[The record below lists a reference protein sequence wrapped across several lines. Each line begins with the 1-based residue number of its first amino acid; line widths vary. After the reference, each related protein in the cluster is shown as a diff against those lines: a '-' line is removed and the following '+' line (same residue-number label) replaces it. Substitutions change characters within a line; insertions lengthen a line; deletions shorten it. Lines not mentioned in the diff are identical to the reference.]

1 MKPKFSPSINVLRD
15 EGEDFGYIPTEN
27 AKRIAQ
33 EILQSERTGTHAF
46 QVIGSYG
53 TGKSAFLLALTNTLL
68 GKAQHFPF
76 KAGKLP
82 PCVINLT
89 GEYGSLIG
97 HLADHFEVKR
107 DKKDFRQV
115 LDAIHER
122 YEQHDRLF
130 LIIDEFGKFL
140 EYAAKHDP
148 EREMFFFQQLA
159 EFVNKPDR
167 NITLIVTLHQ
177 SMEAYAHGFTA
188 AQRME
193 WRKVHGRLR
202 ELTFN
207 EPTAQLIRLAAEQLS
222 KQRQAVPKGAPV
234 DLFPELIKAHTLFE
248 VDEEGWNKEELTKLY
263 PLDLVAVHVLTKAL
277 QAYGQNE
284 RSLFTFLRSE
294 RIHPRH
300 EGGFF
305 GLPHLFD
312 YLNSEFYTFLRSAG
326 NPHRNRW
333 EMLWS
338 ALERVDA
345 AYGKKREPYEDLIK
359 TIGLLQL
366 FGGQGAAVNDA
377 FLNAYAKAVWGART
391 VADQLKDLQHKK
403 LVLFVK
409 HRASY
414 RMTEGTDLDF
424 EAALQEASGQVEEI
438 TDVVERL
445 RPHFKRQYV
454 LAKEATYRTGTPRM
468 FEYVLS
474 DQPITDK
481 PKGAVDGYINLVFNA
496 RLSESKLKEHS
507 AGTEEAIVYGL
518 FKHTDAIRECL
529 MAIDRAQR
537 VIQQNE
543 EDRVAVKELRNIQ
556 QHHEALLDHYVHE
569 ALFSGGKLGVK
580 WVALGGDAEL
590 LNERQFNRKLSEVA
604 HRVYADAPTYR
615 NELINREKVSPT
627 ASTARK
633 ALFDLIADK
642 WEQPDLG
649 FQGNE
654 FPAERAIYTTLLR
667 ENGIHRKTKV
677 GWELFPPEK
686 GSSFQALWK
695 ECERFLV
702 ESRHSRK
709 GINELMERLAE
720 RPFKLKYGLVELW
733 VPLFLFIKRGDF
745 ALYRDDAFVPELNG
759 TILYEMTRQ
768 PRSFQ
773 VKAFAVDGIRLK
785 LFNKY
790 KAFLGKEEVK
800 NLSNG
805 ELIDV
810 TRPFL
815 AFYRSLNAYTQQTDK
830 LSPEAKSLREAI
842 KNATDPERTFFE
854 DLPNALRMSLEEL
867 DRSEEQLGKFIGF
880 LSAAIDDLQQAM
892 PRLVERIDTFI
903 GDEVLGT
910 GARFP
915 GTRDALVKRLS
926 SIREHQLL
934 DHLKPLFKRSMA
946 PLDQADAWI
955 SSVAE
960 GAMTKALNKFTDRD
974 EDILKDKLAGLYR
987 ELINLAELHQVEE
1000 DPAEAPALRLNIT
1013 TSAKGTR
1020 TETIEYPV
1028 KKKAQVQKLVR
1039 ELKDRLKGDPSIDRA
1054 ALAWLLNEELDKA

>member
-1 MKPKFSPSINVLRD
+1 MKPRFSPSINVLRD

-27 AKRIAQ
+27 AKRIAE

-53 TGKSAFLLALTNTLL
+53 TGKSAFLLALTNSLL

-76 KAGKLP
+76 KAGKRP
-82 PCVINLT
+82 PAVVNLT

-122 YEQHDRLF
+122 YEQHGRLF

-234 DLFPELIKAHTLFE
+234 DLFPGLIKEHTLFD
-248 VDEEGWNKEELTKLY
+248 VDEEGWSKEELTKLY

-294 RIHPRH
+294 RIHPRRD
-300 EGGFF
+300 GGFF
-305 GLPHLFD
+305 GLPQLFD

-345 AYGKKREPYEDLIK
+345 AFGKKREPYEDLIK
-359 TIGLLQL
+359 TIGLVQL
-366 FGGQGAAVNDA
+366 FGGQGAAVNDV
-377 FLNAYAKAVWGART
+377 FISAYAKAVWGAKS
-391 VADQLKDLQHKK
+391 VAEQLKELQQKK

-424 EAALQEASGQVEEI
+424 EAALQEASAQVEEI
-438 TDVVERL
+438 TDLVERL
-445 RPHFKRQYV
+445 RPHFKRQFV
-454 LAKEATYRTGTPRM
+454 LAKEATYHTGTPRI

-474 DQPITDK
+474 EQPITGK
-481 PKGAVDGYINLVFNA
+481 PKGAVDGYINLVFNT
-496 RLSESKLKEHS
+496 RLSEGKLKEHS
-507 AGTEEAIVYGL
+507 AVIADAIVYGL
-518 FKHTDAIRECL
+518 FKHTDSIRECL
-529 MAIDRAQR
+529 MAIDRAQH
-537 VIQQNE
+537 VIEQNE

-569 ALFSGGKLGVK
+569 ALFSGGKHGVK

-590 LNERQFNRKLSEVA
+590 LNERQFNRKLSEVV
-604 HRVYADAPTYR
+604 HQVYPESPIYR

-633 ALFDLIADK
+633 ALFDRVAEH
-642 WEQPDLG
+642 WELPDLG
-649 FQGNE
+649 FLGNE
-654 FPAERAIYTTLLR
+654 FPAERAIYTTLLK
-667 ENGIHRKTKV
+667 ENGIHRKTKD
-677 GWELFPPEK
+677 GWELCAPEK
-686 GSSFQALWK
+686 GSSFQPLWK
-695 ECERFLV
+695 VCEDFLA

-709 GINELMERLAE
+709 GIDELMERLAE

-745 ALYRDDAFVPELNG
+745 ALYRDDAFIPELNG
-759 TILYEMTRQ
+759 TIMYEMTRQ

-830 LSPEAKSLREAI
+830 LSPEAKALREAI

-867 DRSEEQLGKFIGF
+867 DRSDEQLGKFIGF
-880 LSAAIDDLQQAM
+880 LSAAIDDLQQAA

-915 GTRDALVKRLS
+915 ETRTLLAKRLS

-960 GAMTKALNKFTDRD
+960 GALGKALNKFTDRD
-974 EDILKDKLAGLYR
+974 EDILKERLAGLYR
-987 ELINLAELHQVEE
+987 ELINLAELQQVEE

-1020 TETIEYPV
+1020 TETIEYPL
-1028 KKKAQVQKLVR
+1028 KKKAQVDKLVR

-1054 ALAWLLNEELDKA
+1054 ALAWLLNEELNKG